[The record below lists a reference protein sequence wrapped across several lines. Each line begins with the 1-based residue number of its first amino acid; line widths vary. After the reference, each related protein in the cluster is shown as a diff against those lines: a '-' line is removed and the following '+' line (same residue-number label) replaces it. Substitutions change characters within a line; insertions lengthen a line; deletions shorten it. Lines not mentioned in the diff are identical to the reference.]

1 MEVKCSVFIA
11 ISLDGFIAR
20 PDGGIDWLENPSDS
34 IAGED
39 YGYQAFFA
47 SVDALLMGRKSYE
60 KVLTFGSWPY
70 PEKKVLV
77 LSSGSPQ
84 VPDHLAGQVEIISG
98 TPAKVLNRLAQAG
111 IRHIYV
117 DGGKTIQ
124 GFLQAG
130 LINEMTITQI
140 PVLIGNGLPLFGSLD
155 HDQRLQHI
163 ETKAYPNGFVQSK
176 YAVK

>member
-1 MEVKCSVFIA
+1 MDVKCSVFIA
-11 ISLDGFIAR
+11 TSLDGFIAR
-20 PDGGIDWLENPSDS
+20 SDGGIDWLENPLDT

-70 PEKKVLV
+70 PEKKVFV
-77 LSSGSPQ
+77 LSSGSPK
-84 VPDHLAGQVEIISG
+84 VPEHLAGQVETMSG
-98 TPAKVLNRLAQAG
+98 TPAEVLERLAYAG

-155 HDQRLQHI
+155 HDVRLQHL
-163 ETKAYPNGFVQSK
+163 ETKAYPNGFVQNK
-176 YAVK
+176 YSII